1 MKILLSYSFKKNAI
15 PLGIHCDRAL
25 TNLGHKVIRHES
37 TAVSPYDKILFKPVN
52 KLLSNLRITRSQP
65 IGKNSELS
73 SIGLRNARL
82 INAVKESKPDL
93 IFIIRGSDFSSQTLI
108 KIKNEN
114 KVKLVC
120 WWMEGS
126 SDIEKSAEKAPYYD
140 FYFINSRYAV
150 KEHVKQGIKNCFYLP
165 LGADLEF
172 HKKITFSNNVDNRYK
187 CNIGF
192 VGAWDQNRQNLLQ
205 NLTDFDNA
213 SILGPKW
220 RKKNFKN
227 KKMLNII
234 KGEGLYNEDIV
245 NFFNTT
251 KINININLRQNHNI
265 PSGANLRTFEV
276 TACGGFLLTDF
287 VEELPELFR
296 IPNEIEVFNAKDEFI
311 DKIKYYLKN
320 DSVREKIAENGFR
333 RVIAD
338 HTYEIRMK
346 QLLDIISGN

>member
-1 MKILLSYSFKKNAI
+1 MKILLVYSFKKNAI
-15 PLGIHCDRAL
+15 PLGINCERAL

-37 TAVSPYDKILFKPVN
+37 TAISPYDKILFKPLN

-65 IGKNSELS
+65 IGKDSELS
-73 SIGLRNARL
+73 STGLRNARL
-82 INAVKESKPDL
+82 IKTVKETKPDL
-93 IFIIRGSDFSSQTLI
+93 VFIIRGADFYPETLI

-126 SDIEKSAEKAPYYD
+126 SDIEKSAEKASYYD

-150 KEHVKQGIKNCFYLP
+150 KEHIKRGIKNCLYLP
-165 LGADLEF
+165 LGADTEF
-172 HKKITFSNNVDNRYK
+172 HRKLSLTNDNRYK
-187 CNIGF
+187 CDIGF
-192 VGAWDQNRQNLLQ
+192 VGAWDLNRQIVLQ
-205 NLTDFDNA
+205 DLVDMDNVN
-213 SILGPKW
+213 ILGPKW
-220 RKKNFKN
+220 RKRNSKN
-227 KKMLNII
+227 KEMLRII

-296 IPNEIEVFNAKDEFI
+296 IPDEIEVFNSKDEFI
-311 DKIKYYLKN
+311 DKIKYYIKN
-320 DSVREKIAENGFR
+320 DSIREKIAENGYR
-333 RVIAD
+333 RVIAN

>member
-1 MKILLSYSFKKNAI
+1 MKILISYSFKENAI
-15 PLGIHCDRAL
+15 PLGIHCERAF

-37 TAVSPYDKILFKPVN
+37 TAVSSYDKLLFKPIN

-65 IGKNSELS
+65 IGKGSELS
-73 SIGLRNARL
+73 SIGLRNTGL
-82 INAVKESKPDL
+82 IKAVKETKPDL
-93 IFIIRGSDFSSQTLI
+93 VFIIRGADFYPETLI

-150 KEHVKQGIKNCFYLP
+150 KEHIKKGIKNCLYLP
-165 LGADLEF
+165 LGADTEF
-172 HKKITFSNNVDNRYK
+172 HKKISLINGNRYK
-187 CNIGF
+187 CDIGF
-192 VGAWDQNRQNLLQ
+192 VGAWDQNRQIILQELENL
-205 NLTDFDNA
+205 DNVK
-213 SILGPKW
+213 IWGPKW
-220 RKKNFKN
+220 RKRNSKNS
-227 KKMLNII
+227 KMLKII
-234 KGEGLYNEDIV
+234 KGEGLYNKDIV

-265 PSGANLRTFEV
+265 PSGANLRTFEI
-276 TACGGFLLTDF
+276 TACSGFLLTDF

-296 IPNEIEVFNAKDEFI
+296 IPDEIEVFNTKDEFI
-311 DKIKYYLKN
+311 DKVKYYIKN
-320 DSVREKIAENGFR
+320 DSVREKIAENGYR

-346 QLLDIISGN
+346 QVLDTISGN